1 VSDVLVQAS
10 GLRKSYGGVRAL
22 RGVDFELYAGEIHAL
37 VGENGS
43 GKSTLLRILSGQLAP
58 DAGTVALGGDPVRF
72 GDAAAAMQAGIAT
85 VTQETTLVPHLSVA
99 ENIFLG
105 PRKPRRWYGID
116 WRSTRAHAKQ
126 IIDRL
131 ELAIGPDDRV
141 GDLRPDQQQMVEIAR
156 ALSMEARVVILD
168 EPTSAL
174 TDDEVGTLFAAVR
187 TLRQQQVAVAFVSHR
202 MKEVFDLVD
211 RVTVLRDGSR
221 VGTGPISE
229 FTRDGLVSLMIG
241 RELGTLE
248 LGEHAQVSR
257 NPVLR
262 VRGFSVPGR
271 VHDVDLE
278 VEKGEIVGIAGLV
291 GAGRSALLE
300 ALFGGAP
307 RAAGSVEIDGRPAV
321 CRDTRTAMR
330 HGLGYVPAE
339 RKTLGLV
346 QDMTVRENLLM
357 AEGSRTWRLRRP
369 SRARENKMVADAI
382 ARLGIVTDSMDSP
395 VGRLS
400 GGNQQKVVLAKWL
413 AIGPKVLLLDEP
425 TRGVD
430 VGSKAEIYKLLD
442 QIKEGGVGIL
452 VSSSETPELRLLCD
466 RILVMYRGRIVA
478 SLSREEATE
487 ARIAQ
492 YAIGHHEARNGN

>member
-1 VSDVLVQAS
+1 VSAVLLQAA
-10 GLRKSYGGVRAL
+10 GVRKSYGGVRAL
-22 RGVDFELYAGEIHAL
+22 RGVDFELHAGEIHGL

-43 GKSTLLRILSGQLAP
+43 GKSTLLRVLSGQLVP
-58 DAGTVALGGDPVRF
+58 DAGTVLLEGVPVRF

-85 VTQETTLVPHLSVA
+85 VTQETTLVRHLSVA

-105 PRKPRRWYGID
+105 PRKPRHWYGID
-116 WRSTRAHAKQ
+116 WRDVRARARS
-126 IIDRL
+126 ILERL
-131 ELAIGPDDRV
+131 ELDIPVDVRV
-141 GDLRPDQQQMVEIAR
+141 EELRPDQQQMVEIAR
-156 ALSMEARVVILD
+156 ALSMDARVVILD

-174 TDDEVGTLFAAVR
+174 TDDEVAALFAAVR
-187 TLRQQQVAVAFVSHR
+187 TLRQQDVAVAFVSHR
-202 MKEVFDLVD
+202 MNEIFSVVD
-211 RVTVLRDGSR
+211 RVTVLRDGAV
-221 VGTGPISE
+221 VGGGPLAKYDRE
-229 FTRDGLVSLMIG
+229 GLIAEMIG
-241 RELGTLE
+241 RELGSLD
-248 LGEHAQVSR
+248 LGEREQVSA

-271 VHDVDLE
+271 VHGVDLE
-278 VEKGEIVGIAGLV
+278 VEAGEIVGVAGLV

-300 ALFGGAP
+300 GLFGADP
-307 RAAGSVEIDGRPAV
+307 RCSGSVEVGGQRFTF
-321 CRDTRTAMR
+321 RDTRSAMR
-330 HGLGYVPAE
+330 CGVGYVPAE

-346 QDMTVRENLLM
+346 QDMSVRENLLM
-357 AEGSRTWRLRRP
+357 ASGSRAWRLRRP
-369 SRARENKMVADAI
+369 ARAKEMEMVGDAVS
-382 ARLGIVTDSMDSP
+382 RLGIVAASVDAP
-395 VGRLS
+395 VARLS

-413 AIGPKVLLLDEP
+413 AIKPKVLLLDEP

-442 QIKEGGVGIL
+442 QIKEDGVGIL

-492 YAIGHHEARNGN
+492 YAVGHHESRA